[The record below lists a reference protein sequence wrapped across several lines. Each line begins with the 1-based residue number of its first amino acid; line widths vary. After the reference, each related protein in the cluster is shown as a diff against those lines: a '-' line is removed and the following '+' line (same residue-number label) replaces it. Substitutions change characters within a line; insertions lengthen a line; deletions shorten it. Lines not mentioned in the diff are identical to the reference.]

1 MQGLQ
6 VFLTL
11 DEAIRNGFTVY
22 DRTPTGYIVRA
33 KTSNG
38 WALALVTPNYN

>member
-6 VFLTL
+6 VFFTL
-11 DEAIRNGFTVY
+11 EDAIRNGFSVY
-22 DRTPTGYIVRA
+22 DRTPTGYIVHA

-38 WALALVTPNYN
+38 WALALVQPRKL